1 LTSQN
6 SLNHEERQILLQL
19 ARKWIE
25 TAVQGKQV
33 PKIVLE
39 KYPLAL
45 REEGAAFVT
54 LTRSGKLRGCIGAI
68 EAYQPL
74 VQDVCEHAVAAAT
87 EDYRFEP
94 VRAEELANLKIEISR
109 LTRPEKLQFQDA
121 EDLLAQLRPGID
133 GVVVRE
139 GFRRATFLPQVW
151 DKIPDK
157 QQFLENLCL
166 KMGAPANYWI
176 THHLEVLTY
185 QVEEFHE

>member
-1 LTSQN
+1 MTSQN